1 MEYINEFKYENN
13 PITIINDNDN
23 NIWFNIY
30 QFSIIFDYKNP
41 KQIIKELLNTKYIKF
56 FKNIVKNYKLY
67 PKIHQQVLFIH
78 QTELFT
84 LIVESKKPY
93 AEKKK
98 ILIWITQDVIPS
110 ISCKKI
116 DTILTIE
123 DVIPSIGYKKRNT
136 INIIVFFT
144 LFKFYGCSLYV
155 SFCI

>member
-23 NIWFNIY
+23 NVWFNMY
-30 QFSIIFDYKNP
+30 QFGIIFDYKNP

-84 LIVESKKPY
+84 LIVESNKPY

-98 ILIWITQDVIPS
+98 
-110 ISCKKI
+110 
-116 DTILTIE
+116 
-123 DVIPSIGYKKRNT
+123 
-136 INIIVFFT
+136 F
-144 LFKFYGCSLYV
+144 
-155 SFCI
+155 